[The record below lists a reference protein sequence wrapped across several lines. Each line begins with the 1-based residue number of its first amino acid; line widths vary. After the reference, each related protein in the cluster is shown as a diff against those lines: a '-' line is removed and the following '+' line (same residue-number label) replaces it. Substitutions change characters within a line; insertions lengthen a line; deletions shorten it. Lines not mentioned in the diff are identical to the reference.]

1 MCPWTERHTKPTSSG
16 FTISRKYSH
25 ASAISRGFAAPAPRS
40 FCRSMRRDLWAE
52 DSELTGVARIAVQ
65 RWCPRW
71 RTTSKPWVAG
81 FWRDASSQV
90 QRVPQEAAV
99 RSSMNV
105 LLPSLG
111 ARGRSSGGNSPSAL
125 GLVGRSSASY
135 VVWNS
140 KLTHPWHTRVRF
152 LFQQSPLAA
161 SFLHLWPEWTVART
175 TTLRRSVK
183 RFGRWTLMFRCS
195 ECKTWNSG
203 LRRSEERR

>member
-1 MCPWTERHTKPTSSG
+1 MYPWTERPIKPRSSG
-16 FTISRKYSH
+16 FTISRKSSH
-25 ASAISRGFAAPAPRS
+25 ASAISREFAAPALRS
-40 FCRSMRRDLWAE
+40 FCHSMRRALWAE

-90 QRVPQEAAV
+90 QRLPQEAALL
-99 RSSMNV
+99 SSMNV

-125 GLVGRSSASY
+125 GLGGRSLVSY
-135 VVWNS
+135 GVWNS
-140 KLTHPWHTRVRF
+140 KLTHPWHTRIRF

-161 SFLHLWPEWTVART
+161 SFLHLWPEWMVART
-175 TTLRRSVK
+175 TTLPRPVK

-195 ECKTWNSG
+195 E
-203 LRRSEERR
+203 

>member
-25 ASAISRGFAAPAPRS
+25 AYAISREFAAPAPRS
-40 FCRSMRRDLWAE
+40 FCRSMRQALWAE

-81 FWRDASSQV
+81 FWRGASSQA
-90 QRVPQEAAV
+90 QRSPQEAAL

-105 LLPSLG
+105 LPPSLVG
-111 ARGRSSGGNSPSAL
+111 RGRSSGGNSPSVL
-125 GLVGRSSASY
+125 GLGGRSLASY
-135 VVWNS
+135 AVWNS
-140 KLTHPWHTRVRF
+140 KLTHPWLNRTRF

-161 SFLHLWPEWTVART
+161 SFLRLWPEWTVERKT
-175 TTLRRSVK
+175 TIPRSVK

-195 ECKTWNSG
+195 E
-203 LRRSEERR
+203 